1 GDDALDAAHDAD
13 PRDDA
18 CADGELRP
26 PRRERGELEEGRV
39 AIEEQLD
46 ALPRQELPALAVP
59 AHVFLA
65 APRAGERELLV
76 EEPDLLE
83 HGRVIHAIRLGAGVD
98 AGREDG
104 HQMPSIFATTCF
116 ITSSAP
122 PPIAASR
129 ESTKARAAGFS
140 QQ

>member
-1 GDDALDAAHDAD
+1 MAAHV
-13 PRDDA
+13 
-18 CADGELRP
+18 L
-26 PRRERGELEEGRV
+26 
-39 AIEEQLD
+39 
-46 ALPRQELPALAVP
+46 
-59 AHVFLA
+59 LA
-65 APRAGERELLV
+65 AARAGERELRI
-76 EEPDLLE
+76 EEPHLLQ
-83 HGRVIHAIRLGAGVD
+83 HGRVVHAVHLGAGID

-122 PPIAASR
+122 PPIAARR